1 MKQLELSDIGDK
13 MDIANYRLQVARE
26 DLQAANLLLE
36 ANSYRGA
43 NNRAYYSIF
52 HAISAVL
59 ATEGVAF
66 KKHKDT
72 LAYFNKNYVATEIFP
87 RELGRK
93 IVKAEE
99 IRHQSDYD
107 TFYIASKVV
116 TIEQIGTAEQL
127 IELVSQYIKEIRMKS
142 VR

>member
-1 MKQLELSDIGDK
+1 MKQPELPDIGDK
-13 MDIANYRLQVARE
+13 TDVAKYRLRVAKE

-43 NNRAYYSIF
+43 NNRAYYAIF
-52 HAISAVL
+52 HAVSAVL
-59 ATEGVAF
+59 AMEGVAF

-87 RELGRK
+87 RNLGRK

-99 IRHQSDYD
+99 IRHESDYD
-107 TFYIASKVV
+107 TFYIASKEV
-116 TIEQIGTAEQL
+116 TVEQIQTAEQL
-127 IELVSQYIKEIRMKS
+127 IELVEVYCN
-142 VR
+142 V